1 MVFGSRNA
9 TYAVLA
15 VIVLLLAAVIT
26 LQMKLLH
33 RGATAPSGEV
43 VVNATVQEPA
53 PPSAAEDLSAPAE
66 AANAEPAQAAT
77 DGPNLDTVEEDI
89 VALARRWQPTWAFE
103 VDGHRRDWKEIT
115 LYAGPREGQWERM
128 VHYEWRDGKFVRT
141 GTEPMPKGEAKPP
154 AGSDAD
160 GPLTEK
166 DLAGVPEEMRPG
178 DNAVR
183 EAALMD
189 NPDWVA
195 RIVEHSS
202 DWSRATVWI
211 GPPASEYVTSLK
223 LKWDRAKQCYDVV
236 SKEPLPGE

>member
-9 TYAVLA
+9 TYAVLG

-33 RGATAPSGEV
+33 RGTTAPS
-43 VVNATVQEPA
+43 NAVAANAPEQEIA
-53 PPSAAEDLSAPAE
+53 PPAVSENLSAPVE
-66 AANAEPAQAAT
+66 SANAEAGQAVT

-89 VALARRWQPTWAFE
+89 VALAKRWQPTWAFQ
-103 VDGHRRDWKEIT
+103 VDGHRRDWKQIT
-115 LYAGPREGQWERM
+115 LYAGPKEGQWERM
-128 VHYEWRDGKFVRT
+128 VHYEWRDGKFVPT
-141 GTEPMPKGEAKPP
+141 GIEPMPKEEAKPA
-154 AGSDAD
+154 AGGDAD

-189 NPDWVA
+189 TPDWVA
-195 RIVEHSS
+195 KIVEHSS

-223 LKWDRAKQCYDVV
+223 LKWDRTKQCYDVV